1 MINRL
6 FIFSEDKRFLRGR
19 VVSPAKP
26 RTEKGIYWGYS
37 VRVAEKFSHVFTKS
51 PYKGGYDLT
60 VGTSERGSSVDTCTL
75 KKEETQKFKHLLI
88 VFGGVKGLEA
98 ALKQDQE
105 LSEIEDPSSL
115 FDIYLNTCPKQG
127 SRTIRTE
134 EAILVS
140 LAALRP
146 KIEEVQSSK

>member
-1 MINRL
+1 M
-6 FIFSEDKRFLRGR
+6 
-19 VVSPAKP
+19 
-26 RTEKGIYWGYS
+26 
-37 VRVAEKFSHVFTKS
+37 
-51 PYKGGYDLT
+51 T
-60 VGTSERGSSVDTCTL
+60 VGTSERGTNVDTCTL
-75 KKEETQKFKHLLI
+75 RKEENQKFKHLLI
-88 VFGGVKGLEA
+88 VFGGVRGLEA

-105 LSEIEDPSSL
+105 LNEIDDPSVM

-146 KIEEVQSSK
+146 KIEEVQNN

>member
-1 MINRL
+1 M
-6 FIFSEDKRFLRGR
+6 
-19 VVSPAKP
+19 
-26 RTEKGIYWGYS
+26 
-37 VRVAEKFSHVFTKS
+37 
-51 PYKGGYDLT
+51 T
-60 VGTSERGSSVDTCTL
+60 VGTSERGSSVDNCIL
-75 KKEETQKFKHLLI
+75 RKEENQKFKHLLV
-88 VFGGVKGLEA
+88 VFGGVKGLEV

-105 LSEIEDPSSL
+105 LSEIDDPSAL

-146 KIEEVQSSK
+146 KIEEVQSNQ

>member
-1 MINRL
+1 M
-6 FIFSEDKRFLRGR
+6 
-19 VVSPAKP
+19 
-26 RTEKGIYWGYS
+26 
-37 VRVAEKFSHVFTKS
+37 
-51 PYKGGYDLT
+51 T
-60 VGTSERGSSVDTCTL
+60 VGTSERGSNVDNCIL
-75 KKEETQKFKHLLI
+75 RKEENQKFKHLLI
-88 VFGGVKGLEA
+88 VFGGVKGLEV

-105 LSEIEDPSSL
+105 LSEIDDPSAL

-146 KIEEVQSSK
+146 KIEEVQSNQ